1 MEEIQHR
8 RFVTSA
14 FTVIVKGD
22 HRPLNIR
29 AGSEIFAVTA
39 DIASDRNVVRIAI
52 KEHKG
57 YIEVPRE
64 SIIRH
69 TRR

>member
-1 MEEIQHR
+1 MGEIQQR

-14 FTVIVKGD
+14 FTVSFTGD

-39 DIASDRNVVRIAI
+39 DLESDRKVVRVAI
-52 KEHKG
+52 KDHKG

-64 SIIRH
+64 SIVRH
-69 TRR
+69 TRC

>member
-1 MEEIQHR
+1 
-8 RFVTSA
+8 VTSA
-14 FTVIVKGD
+14 FTVSVEGD

-29 AGSEIFAVTA
+29 AGSEIFAVRA
-39 DIASDRNVVRIAI
+39 DIESDRNVVRIAI

-64 SIIRH
+64 SMIRY